1 MDNIGFI
8 EEEPEMLP
16 LENSQPVATL
26 VIGNVWAE
34 TAHYDF
40 VAETK
45 RRINGVTKESFAD
58 EVQAW
63 SEGFKLLPVYNR
75 ESYKT
80 EIASM
85 KMEFQSDN
93 NFSFEKLAILYSTQV
108 AYRDRLTTM
117 KSIVN
122 AHHEIYNQAYKSL
135 DKQAFKLFSK
145 AGGLLDDK
153 KADSAHVVAPFLRLV
168 SQAKEMLDQIVE
180 KIESIEFSAFQL
192 SRMLREKEAL
202 TKINSSYDREG
213 QHAKWNSE
221 TTSHIRHPR
230 QKDSDG
236 FEEL

>member
-8 EEEPEMLP
+8 EEEPELIP
-16 LENSQPVATL
+16 LENSQSVATL
-26 VIGNVWAE
+26 VGNVWDE
-34 TAHYDF
+34 TSHYDF
-40 VAETK
+40 VSETK
-45 RRINGVTKESFAD
+45 KRINGVTKESFAD

-63 SEGFKLLPVYNR
+63 SDGFKLLPIYSR
-75 ESYKT
+75 ESYKQ

-85 KMEFQSDN
+85 ELDFQSVN

-108 AYRDRLTTM
+108 AYRNRLTAM

-122 AHHEIYNQAYKSL
+122 AHHEIYSQAYKSL

-202 TKINSSYDREG
+202 AKINPTYDREG
-213 QHAKWNSE
+213 QHAKWVSDSN
-221 TTSHIRHPR
+221 SHIRQTR